1 MSQTLR
7 AQQGACRHAFFLL
20 CDRGR
25 GAGAQQGGGTEGLGW
40 GAQYSLTDVHSSR
53 VMRAF
58 SSTALPSLYC
68 TWVRVSRTHTRAYRR
83 APCCTLLHPVAP
95 PHVSTVLHTVAPP
108 APFVRCQCPREHASS
123 HSIRRAGREEKLT
136 SCFCHETYLTTLSHA
151 TWPHLAHARKTAW
164 RAAPFG
170 SARRLLRTS
179 SPGKDHS
186 NCNRYLA
193 PAALPCT
200 IRCASRYNLNHTLIR
215 SHDDADHGPQ
225 GRHKI
230 HTPT

>member
-1 MSQTLR
+1 
-7 AQQGACRHAFFLL
+7 
-20 CDRGR
+20 
-25 GAGAQQGGGTEGLGW
+25 
-40 GAQYSLTDVHSSR
+40 
-53 VMRAF
+53 MRAF

-68 TWVRVSRTHTRAYRR
+68 MWARVSRTHTRAYTRG
-83 APCCTLLHPVAP
+83 PCCTLLHHHTRAFWCTLLLRQLLLRAA
-95 PHVSTVLHTVAPP
+95 SAQESVLHHTALGEQGGRRCWR
-108 APFVRCQCPREHASS
+108 ADFVKRLC
-123 HSIRRAGREEKLT
+123 LT
-136 SCFCHETYLTTLSHA
+136 CLETFLTTLPHA
-151 TWPHLAHARKTAW
+151 TWPHLAHASKTAW
-164 RAAPFG
+164 HAAPFG

-193 PAALPCT
+193 PAAPPCT